1 MRDALGWKW
10 SRGRIVFLSPVFCV
24 LLLVAGCS
32 STLQAKKSPGTDLSQ
47 LKAFYVQKL
56 PADGRGIEQVI
67 ADRLMQMGYR
77 AVSGPEDSPF
87 SPVDAIVTYQD
98 RWMWDI
104 TMYMIELSI
113 QLREP
118 QTRTV
123 LATGHSMR
131 TSLIRKS
138 PEGMVEEVLTEI
150 FKGGHP

>member
-1 MRDALGWKW
+1 MRDVLGWKW
-10 SRGRIVFLSPVFCV
+10 IGDRIVFHLSVLCV
-24 LLLVAGCS
+24 ILLAAGCS
-32 STLQAKKSPGTDLSQ
+32 STLQAKKSPGADLSQ

-56 PADGRGIEQVI
+56 PADGRGIERVI
-67 ADRLMQMGYR
+67 ADRLTQMGYR
-77 AVSGPEDSPF
+77 ASSGPGDSPS

-98 RWMWDI
+98 KWMWDI
-104 TMYMIELSI
+104 TMYMIELSV

-131 TSLIRKS
+131 TSLVRKD

-150 FKGGHP
+150 FKRGHP